1 MQHNFDEI
9 IERRGHDGKRW
20 NTYAPD
26 VLPLWV
32 ADSDFRCPQPVI
44 DALKE
49 RIDHGIYGY
58 TGNDG
63 SFEKAAVR
71 WVRDRF
77 GWNADP
83 AKVEFT
89 PCVGAALALA
99 VKTFSRPGDNVL
111 VQTPIYPPFRA
122 VTHYN
127 GRNVLEN
134 RLLFRD
140 NNFHIDFEDLDKKL
154 ADPRTT
160 LFLLCNPHNPSGRAF
175 TREELLRMGE
185 MCKKHNV
192 IVFSDEIHCDYVYS
206 GHKHV
211 SFPTLSREMADISL
225 VSINPSKTFNVADFR
240 TAAVMSDNQ
249 HLIDRFRVET
259 ATQKMGRCS
268 TGIITF
274 VTCYTEC
281 DYYADG
287 VRDYTEKNMRFAV
300 DYINERIPGVSAH
313 MPDATYLLWMNCT
326 ELGMSQPDLVKF
338 FVEKARVAMNNG
350 ADFGVEGVGFMRMNL
365 ATPMANVKEAVERI
379 EKAVKAL

>member
-1 MQHNFDEI
+1 
-9 IERRGHDGKRW
+9 
-20 NTYAPD
+20 
-26 VLPLWV
+26 
-32 ADSDFRCPQPVI
+32 
-44 DALKE
+44 
-49 RIDHGIYGY
+49 
-58 TGNDG
+58 
-63 SFEKAAVR
+63 
-71 WVRDRF
+71 
-77 GWNADP
+77 
-83 AKVEFT
+83 
-89 PCVGAALALA
+89 
-99 VKTFSRPGDNVL
+99 
-111 VQTPIYPPFRA
+111 
-122 VTHYN
+122 
-127 GRNVLEN
+127 
-134 RLLFRD
+134 
-140 NNFHIDFEDLDKKL
+140 
-154 ADPRTT
+154 
-160 LFLLCNPHNPSGRAF
+160 
-175 TREELLRMGE
+175 MGE